1 VNRLSAD
8 HMYLAKWVL
17 PPLVFVS
24 VSVYMVWKESQ
35 KAKPAYVILFVVLAV
50 VAVIFVVI
58 FRRRMWSL
66 ADDVLDGG
74 TYLLVR
80 FGSREASINLS
91 NITDVD
97 VDNQLGARTVRL
109 RLATPCEFGGVVSF
123 LAKSTS
129 RNPFASNKIVEDL
142 IARVS
147 GAHGTGAV

>member
-8 HMYLAKWVL
+8 RMYLAKWAL

-24 VSVYMVWKESQ
+24 ISAYMLWKESQ
-35 KAKPAYVILFVVLAV
+35 KVRPEYMILLSVLAV
-50 VAVIFVVI
+50 VAVIFVVV

-66 ADDVLDGG
+66 ADEVLDGG
-74 TYLLVR
+74 TFLLVR
-80 FGSREASINLS
+80 FGTRQASINLR
-91 NITDVD
+91 NITKVETE
-97 VDNQLGARTVRL
+97 NQLGATTVRL

-129 RNPFASNKIVEDL
+129 RNPFAANQIAEDL

-147 GAHGTGAV
+147 GAHGAGAV